1 MIDPSL
7 RPKAWS
13 KVARKANALGPLDGV
28 AEDSANVTARSCERR
43 TLITADDLET
53 WLARLPQ
60 KIVNRTE
67 GGAA

>member
-1 MIDPSL
+1 MKHSRLAYTVQEAAEAASVGRTLIYEQIGKGL
-7 RPKAWS
+7 LA
-13 KVARKANALGPLDGV
+13 ARKVG
-28 AEDSANVTARSCERR
+28 RR